1 MLRILSI
8 CAIFVVLGGA
18 PAAAQQQCAPHD
30 VMLAA
35 AAEQY
40 QEVPVF
46 IALSQRHYV
55 LEILASPA
63 GTFTVLRVSPTDGE
77 ACMIDAG
84 EGWQPPTVTRKG
96 SF

>member
-1 MLRILSI
+1 MIRILSI
-8 CAIFVVLGGA
+8 CALFVVLFSA
-18 PAAAQQQCAPHD
+18 PAVAQQQCAPHD

-35 AAEQY
+35 AEQQY

-46 IALSQRHYV
+46 VALSQRGYV
-55 LEILASPA
+55 LEILASPV
-63 GTFTVLRVSPTDGE
+63 GTFTVLRVNPADGL